1 MNGIDRGCRWAG
13 KKPLRTH
20 WNFFLHEKKRKAGPF
35 ISLCPQYIPL
45 HQLGVD
51 RARESGD
58 TVAIYFLRDTLYACL
73 HPLVIAVT
81 ALQE

>member
-1 MNGIDRGCRWAG
+1 M
-13 KKPLRTH
+13 KK
-20 WNFFLHEKKRKAGPF
+20 NAKRVLLLACVHSIF
-35 ISLCPQYIPL
+35 RSTRS
-45 HQLGVD
+45 VD

-58 TVAIYFLRDTLYACL
+58 TVAIYFLRDTLYVCL